1 MENLKVEG
9 FLVEQK
15 VGMLSSSKNDK
26 RNTALEFAIS
36 RVKENY
42 SNGYIYKCNYDAI
55 VEVKPGCMRKV
66 IRFILRKEKEE
77 SIFIT
82 YKYAIFEKT
91 PIDNIGCKFI
101 EILPVSAEQELGVFD
116 KKNQHDPYLET
127 GRAAVE
133 EFINSN
139 PKVIPYCDLEV
150 MVKFKPGCF
159 KRVLNNLT
167 GNGHKN
173 KFSFDFY
180 SFNIAQDFRQ
190 EGGELKGK
198 LKNIFKF

>member
-9 FLVEQK
+9 FLVEAK
-15 VGMLSSSKNDK
+15 AGMFGSGKSARRK
-26 RNTALEFAIS
+26 TALEFAIA
-36 RVKENY
+36 RLNDNY
-42 SNGYIYKCNYDAI
+42 SSGFNYKCNYDAV

-77 SIFIT
+77 SIFIK

-91 PIDNIGCKFI
+91 NTDNIACKFI

-116 KKNQHDPYLET
+116 KKDQFDPYLET

-133 EFINSN
+133 DFINSN
-139 PKVIPYCDLEV
+139 PKVKPYCDLEV

-159 KRVLNNLT
+159 KRVLNSII

-180 SFNIAQDFRQ
+180 EFNIAQDFRT
-190 EGGELKGK
+190 EGGDLKGK

>member
-15 VGMLSSSKNDK
+15 VGMLSSSKNDRRK
-26 RNTALEFAIS
+26 TALEFAIE
-36 RVKENY
+36 RLKENY
-42 SNGYIYKCNYDAI
+42 NNGYNYKCNYDAI
-55 VEVKPGCMRKV
+55 VEIKPGCMRKV

-77 SIFIT
+77 AIFIK
-82 YKYAIFEKT
+82 YKYAIFQKSSLENT
-91 PIDNIGCKFI
+91 PCKFI

-116 KKNQHDPYLET
+116 KKDQHDPYLET
-127 GRAAVE
+127 GRLAVE
-133 EFINSN
+133 DFINSN
-139 PKVIPYCDLEV
+139 PKVQPYCDLEV

-159 KRVLNNLT
+159 KRVINSIS

-180 SFNIAQDFRQ
+180 EFNIAQDFRP